1 MDNEY
6 KSDETSNW
14 LDDELR
20 DIIGEELEMEIDDE
34 RISNELCQL
43 FDKKHKSSLNR
54 RIYFPELLRLQTEL
68 VKLLD

>member
-6 KSDETSNW
+6 KSDDTSNW

-34 RISNELCQL
+34 RISMN
-43 FDKKHKSSLNR
+43 SVNSLIKN
-54 RIYFPELLRLQTEL
+54 TNHH
-68 VKLLD
+68 